1 MSSQEINNGYMTYSL
16 YSRERK
22 EMILSTIQHDI
33 LHGQYENP
41 LLHKQLGLCKTEKK

>member
-1 MSSQEINNGYMTYSL
+1 MTYSL

-22 EMILSTIQHDI
+22 ELILSTLQRDI
-33 LHGQYENP
+33 LHIQYKNP